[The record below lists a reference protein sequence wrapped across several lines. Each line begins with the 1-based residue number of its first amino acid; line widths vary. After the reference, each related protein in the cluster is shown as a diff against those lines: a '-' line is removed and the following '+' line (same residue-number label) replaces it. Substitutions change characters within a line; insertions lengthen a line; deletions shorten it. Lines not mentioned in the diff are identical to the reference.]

1 MAQSND
7 NKYYIDYNDFKS
19 LLDSGG
25 WALSMGKEGWTAQRH
40 VDSISNIINY
50 NADIQLEFII
60 DCELP
65 KLATKIDVYI
75 TNDNQDANFP
85 SEPKHY
91 QFIRTK

>member
-1 MAQSND
+1 MVQFID
-7 NKYYIDYNDFKS
+7 GKFYIDYNDFKI

-25 WALSMGKEGWTAQRH
+25 WALSMGKEGWTTHRH
-40 VDSISNIINY
+40 VDSISNIINF
-50 NADIQLEFII
+50 NANIQVEFII

-75 TNDNQDANFP
+75 TNNNQDANFP